1 LKERRN
7 REEGANKDKKEEKEK
22 EMWND
27 GMRAPETKERALEK
41 QERALKKKERA
52 LRALEKKERALKK
65 KERALRAL
73 EKKERSDACQ
83 SEWMEKKKKGLSM
96 HLPFNARS
104 VLESETLCRHMHW
117 QSTDVTYFD
126 NQPFSFFDWK
136 RKIEIGN

>member
-1 LKERRN
+1 
-7 REEGANKDKKEEKEK
+7 
-22 EMWND
+22 
-27 GMRAPETKERALEK
+27 
-41 QERALKKKERA
+41 
-52 LRALEKKERALKK
+52 
-65 KERALRAL
+65 
-73 EKKERSDACQ
+73 
-83 SEWMEKKKKGLSM
+83 MEKKKKGLSM